1 MFDSKL
7 YIKCTRT
14 AQGGGASLHP
24 RSASVDS
31 VKSHHVIYGHGAL
44 QPVAFLFPCFQFPS
58 GHGRTRGR
66 FLFVGHPAQ
75 ITAGTRM
82 MRKVRILCETNGIQ
96 IPL

>member
-31 VKSHHVIYGHGAL
+31 
-44 QPVAFLFPCFQFPS
+44 
-58 GHGRTRGR
+58 
-66 FLFVGHPAQ
+66 
-75 ITAGTRM
+75 
-82 MRKVRILCETNGIQ
+82 
-96 IPL
+96 